1 MADNVAITAGTG
13 TTVAADEVT
22 DGTLGSCKVQFV
34 KLMDGTLDGTSKAAV
49 GANGLA
55 ADVKA
60 SVLPTGAAT
69 AAKQPALGTAGVSST
84 DVISV
89 QGIASGTAL
98 PISGSV
104 TVSSAPS
111 TAVTNAGTFAVQ
123 ATLAAGAAAIAKAE
137 DVASADADVGVPAMA
152 VRKATPAN
160 TSGTDGDYEML
171 QMSAGRLWASAVIE
185 ATENIIGKTVGII
198 TNPSSSTQ
206 RPATTPTFASGQL
219 VANSA
224 TAGSVVPLSWTT
236 AARLAAGNFYI
247 RRLRFRKSST
257 TITNASFRVHF
268 YTASPT
274 FTNGETAAWLTT
286 QSGYLGSIDVTMTQA
301 FSDGA
306 EGLGAPNAGSELN
319 VALASGQ
326 TIYACIEARGAYVG
340 VASETFT
347 AELEIWQN

>member
-137 DVASADADVGVPAMA
+137 DVASADADVGVPAM
-152 VRKATPAN
+152 VIRKATPAN

-171 QMSAGRLWASAVIE
+171 QASAGRLWVDIGGATTIKSSVTRPADTNVYAVNDAMSDSTSAP
-185 ATENIIGKTVGII
+185 TSGGFTVTSAARFSGGSGII
-198 TNPSSSTQ
+198 TDVIVSSSAD
-206 RPATTPTFASGQL
+206 PATTLQGEIWVLDQAGTNVNDNAAFAMADADVLNVIAVIPFTLASTQ
-219 VANSA
+219 
-224 TAGSVVPLSWTT
+224 AGSGTNSFAHVQGLNIGFTCVGTANLRYLLKVKNAYTPISAEVIQIAWKILQTT
-236 AARLAAGNFYI
+236 
-247 RRLRFRKSST
+247 
-257 TITNASFRVHF
+257 
-268 YTASPT
+268 
-274 FTNGETAAWLTT
+274 
-286 QSGYLGSIDVTMTQA
+286 
-301 FSDGA
+301 
-306 EGLGAPNAGSELN
+306 
-319 VALASGQ
+319 
-326 TIYACIEARGAYVG
+326 
-340 VASETFT
+340 
-347 AELEIWQN
+347 